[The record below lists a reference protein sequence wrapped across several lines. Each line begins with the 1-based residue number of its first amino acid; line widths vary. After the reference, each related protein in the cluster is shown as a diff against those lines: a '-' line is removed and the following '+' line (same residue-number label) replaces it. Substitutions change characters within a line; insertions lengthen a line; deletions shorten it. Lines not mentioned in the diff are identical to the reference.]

1 MPSPKLG
8 SLRIYKSILWD
19 KPRKKDDIPGLW
31 LILKGEERMCLCVCM
46 CACPHVSVK
55 IQSQPFH
62 PIKTPVT
69 TIIIECLILPQRHS
83 RQPPALERQFIIMC
97 VRMLWNKSKITQRNS
112 ASVNSIVFQFLI
124 LISCWSSL
132 LISSL

>member
-31 LILKGEERMCLCVCM
+31 LILKGEER
-46 CACPHVSVK
+46 ACPHVSVK

-97 VRMLWNKSKITQRNS
+97 VRMLWNKSKITQRHS